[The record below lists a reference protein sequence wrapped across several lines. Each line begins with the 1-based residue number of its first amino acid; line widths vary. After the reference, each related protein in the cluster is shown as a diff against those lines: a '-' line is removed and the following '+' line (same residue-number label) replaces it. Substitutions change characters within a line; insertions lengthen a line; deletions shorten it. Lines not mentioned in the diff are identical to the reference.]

1 MNTAPPAASAVP
13 SAPSPSP
20 STLARRLVN
29 AAIVPFVLGALL
41 VWIVREE
48 AHADVTLALVAY
60 AAVIVAFVGGVH
72 WGLALR
78 LPDPPRELLL
88 WGLLP
93 TLVSWLAVVMR
104 PGAGLVIVGVMLVAG
119 YLIDRH
125 VYVQQGVAH
134 WLTLRFRLAAIAALS
149 CFVAAAGS

>member
-1 MNTAPPAASAVP
+1 MNTAPAAAPAAP
-13 SAPSPSP
+13 PP
-20 STLARRLVN
+20 LARQLVN

-41 VWIVREE
+41 VWAVRED

-60 AAVIVAFVGGVH
+60 GAVIVAFVGGLH

-93 TLVSWLAVVMR
+93 TLVSWCAVVMR
-104 PGAGLVIVGVMLVAG
+104 PGAGLVIVGVMLVVG
-119 YLIDRH
+119 YAIDRH

-134 WLTLRFRLAAIAALS
+134 WLTLRFRLAAIASLC